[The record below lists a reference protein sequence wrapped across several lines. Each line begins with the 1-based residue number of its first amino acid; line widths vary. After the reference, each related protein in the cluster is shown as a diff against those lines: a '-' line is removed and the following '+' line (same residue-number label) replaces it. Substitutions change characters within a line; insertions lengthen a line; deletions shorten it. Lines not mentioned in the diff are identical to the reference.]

1 MKKRSI
7 SLLSTAVA
15 TIIASSSVVAA
26 PETITQAIKD
36 GKAYGD
42 LRLRYES
49 DDRSNST
56 DSDALTLRTRI
67 GYKTAEFEGFSAL
80 VEFEDSREVLG
91 IEEADDDALI
101 LDSEVTELD
110 QGFIQYKNDMVT
122 AKLGRQVIALD
133 GQRHVGHVGWRQD
146 RQTFDAARVI
156 VKPMDGLTV
165 DASYIY
171 KVNRINSGAFAD
183 VPGSD
188 IKLLNV
194 AYQTPFGKAVV
205 YNYEISGETYGAAD
219 GWDEL
224 STIGASFTGSTLA
237 DEDLKVSYALEY
249 ATQDNDTKNASMDYM
264 MAELGITTSGVTGKL
279 GYSSLGSDDG
289 NQSFATPLATVHKF
303 EGWADA
309 FLGQSLFGAGG
320 GNGVVDTYASV
331 SGKLAGV
338 KLVGV
343 YHDFETD
350 EGSADAGSE
359 IDLLAVKK
367 FNKTY
372 SGGLKYADYSA
383 PTGGTDKTVM
393 WAWVGMKF

>member
-7 SLLSTAVA
+7 SLLSTAIA
-15 TIIASSSVVAA
+15 TIIASSSVIAA
-26 PETITQAIKD
+26 PETITDAVKE

-49 DDRSNST
+49 DDRSNNT
-56 DSDALTLRTRI
+56 DSDALTLRTRL
-67 GYKTAEFEGFSAL
+67 GYKTAEFKGFTAV

-110 QGFIQYKNDMVT
+110 QGFIQYKKDMVT

-133 GQRHVGHVGWRQD
+133 GQRHVGHVGWRGD

-156 VKPMDGLTV
+156 VKPIEGLTV
-165 DASYIY
+165 DASYVY
-171 KVNRINSGAFAD
+171 KVNRINSGVFAD
-183 VPGSD
+183 VPDSS

-194 AYQTPFGKAVV
+194 SYQTPIGKAVV
-205 YNYEISGETYGAAD
+205 YNYDISAEPYGA
-219 GWDEL
+219 GWDGL
-224 STIGASFTGSTLA
+224 STIGASLTGSTG
-237 DEDLKVSYALEY
+237 EDVKISYAFEY
-249 ATQDNDTKNASMDYM
+249 ATQDNDTKNTSADYM
-264 MAELGITTSGVTGKL
+264 FAEVGVTNSGVTGKL

-289 NQSFATPLATVHKF
+289 KESFATPLATVHKF

-309 FLGQSLFGAGG
+309 FLGQSLWGAGG
-320 GNGVVDTYASV
+320 GNGVVDTYLSV
-331 SGKLAGV
+331 SGKVAGV

-367 FNKTY
+367 FNDTY